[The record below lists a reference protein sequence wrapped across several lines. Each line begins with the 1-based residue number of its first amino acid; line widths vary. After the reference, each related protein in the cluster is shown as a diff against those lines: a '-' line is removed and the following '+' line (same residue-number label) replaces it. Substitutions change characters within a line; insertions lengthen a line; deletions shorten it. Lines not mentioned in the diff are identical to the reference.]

1 MQLDH
6 GSHHRVA
13 SAQSETPNR
22 DISRRG
28 SQGRV
33 GSLMILGAVLS
44 VLAASPAWSRP
55 LLDSDLPFEL
65 RDANIAATRRA
76 QATGPSGWTQVG
88 EASYYRQSK
97 HFYRTSSGERFNES
111 AMTAAHHSLPLG
123 TKVKVTNLA
132 NGESV
137 VVRINDRPAD
147 SNPRV
152 IDLARGAA
160 RRLGMMQQGVA
171 RVELSIMPASTPVEV
186 AEVPENLDPP
196 IRAHHGDAH
205 SGNLHRVTYHTV
217 AHRQIHNTHMGA
229 AASPH
234 P

>member
-28 SQGRV
+28 SPSRI
-33 GSLMILGAVLS
+33 GSLLVLGAVLS

-55 LLDSDLPFEL
+55 LLDSDLPIEL
-65 RDANIAATRRA
+65 RDANIAATRQA
-76 QATGPSGWTQVG
+76 QATRPASWTQVG

-123 TKVKVTNLA
+123 TKVKVTNLS

-160 RRLGMMQQGVA
+160 RRLGMMQAGVA
-171 RVELSIMPASTPVEV
+171 HVELSIMPESTPVEV

-196 IRAHHGDAH
+196 IKVHQ
-205 SGNLHRVTYHTV
+205 GNSHAGNFRRVTHHSV
-217 AHRQIHNTHMGA
+217 AHRQIPNVPTSV
-229 AASPH
+229 AASTH
-234 P
+234 Q